1 VDLDLYFSKINS
13 FGDLKMHSK
22 TSAGVLGNDKETIDK
37 LLMNGKVYYI
47 VCNHETV
54 MDKDNGNVVAKY
66 WNSSLGKDDLMSYS
80 EKMKYSI
87 KIKSFYIL
95 EINKFNCCYLEI
107 FNQGKNSDG
116 KSRKPKISINYKNI
130 DNFLIHSVDF
140 KD

>member
-1 VDLDLYFSKINS
+1 
-13 FGDLKMHSK
+13 
-22 TSAGVLGNDKETIDK
+22 
-37 LLMNGKVYYI
+37 
-47 VCNHETV
+47 
-54 MDKDNGNVVAKY
+54 
-66 WNSSLGKDDLMSYS
+66 LGKDDLMSYS